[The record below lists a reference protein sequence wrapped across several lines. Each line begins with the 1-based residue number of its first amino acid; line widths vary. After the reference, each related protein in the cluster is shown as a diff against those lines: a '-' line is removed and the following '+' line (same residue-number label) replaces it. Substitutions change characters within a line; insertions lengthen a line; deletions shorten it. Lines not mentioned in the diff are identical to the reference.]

1 MISQVLIDALSEAAV
16 RAREAGRLT
25 FDRVPDF
32 IVERPANAAF
42 GDFSANLAM
51 ALSAQAKLPPRQV
64 AQILL
69 DEMTLSDTLLER
81 AEISGPGF
89 MNFYLKPTWLHE
101 VVQEIHRQDA
111 AYGRCNKGQGTPVL
125 VEYVSANPNGPLS
138 IPHGRGAILGDVL
151 ANVLHAVGY
160 AVTREFYVNDAATST
175 QMVRFGESL
184 VVRYLQEFGQEIE
197 FPEDGYQGDY
207 VSEFARRIKEQDGD
221 KYVTMP
227 AAERL
232 DRFTVMGKE
241 AMIVWQREVLAS
253 FGVEFDRW
261 FRESELLES
270 GAVEKAL
277 AELAER
283 GVTYEAE
290 GAVWLASTRYGD
302 DKDRPLVRSNGKPTY
317 LASDVAYHRNK
328 FERGNQMLFDIWGP
342 DHHGYMARTKA
353 AMAALGYHAE
363 QLHILIYQ
371 VVRLLREGEFVMGG
385 KRKGDIVLLSDLIE
399 QVGRDAARYFFLL
412 RSSDSD
418 LNFDLDLAVKESPD
432 NPVYYVQYAHTRIA
446 SILRTAEERGV
457 TLPDALDTD
466 LSSLSSDAEVSMIRL
481 LAEFPD
487 EIVAAAELHEPHR
500 LTRYAQE
507 LARVFHVF
515 YDRCPVLKEGVPPP
529 VRDARLVLVGAAKIT
544 LRNVLTLL
552 GVSAPERM

>member
-1 MISQVLIDALSEAAV
+1 MLKSQ
-16 RAREAGRLT
+16 
-25 FDRVPDF
+25 
-32 IVERPANAAF
+32 
-42 GDFSANLAM
+42 
-51 ALSAQAKLPPRQV
+51 
-64 AQILL
+64 
-69 DEMTLSDTLLER
+69 
-81 AEISGPGF
+81 
-89 MNFYLKPTWLHE
+89 WL
-101 VVQEIHRQDA
+101 
-111 AYGRCNKGQGTPVL
+111 
-125 VEYVSANPNGPLS
+125 
-138 IPHGRGAILGDVL
+138 
-151 ANVLHAVGY
+151 
-160 AVTREFYVNDAATST
+160 
-175 QMVRFGESL
+175 
-184 VVRYLQEFGQEIE
+184 
-197 FPEDGYQGDY
+197 
-207 VSEFARRIKEQDGD
+207 
-221 KYVTMP
+221 
-227 AAERL
+227 
-232 DRFTVMGKE
+232 
-241 AMIVWQREVLAS
+241 
-253 FGVEFDRW
+253 
-261 FRESELLES
+261 
-270 GAVEKAL
+270 
-277 AELAER
+277 
-283 GVTYEAE
+283 
-290 GAVWLASTRYGD
+290 RYGD